1 MIKAGGKANAK
12 DSCVFEIIAAEF
24 WLRVFTVVDDFFVF
38 FEEASRHLRDNL
50 WRICTENIRE
60 INNLGEISWAL
71 KCTIQIDRPG
81 GLLKFSQGGFVREI
95 LSRFK
100 LEDIKHSE
108 TPAFD
113 TGADAKM
120 TPEDFVVNNED
131 KESLSKLPIKEL
143 IGCFWWLAK
152 MTRGDIC
159 IATQQ
164 ASRNQSKPSFKLW
177 RWILKIAAY
186 LAGTQDVGLIY
197 LRDKSAEMRSAFCDA
212 SLGDLPNSKSTLG
225 LVYFVW
231 KCLVHWSSASSSRV
245 YLSSCEAEANAIIN
259 LRKFDQWVVLFM
271 FYQCG
276 TLHSGLPTYVG
287 EDNTSTIALS
297 SGNGPMKKSKH
308 YSMEW
313 DALVEAI
320 SMKELELVYTQTDNQ
335 MADMF
340 TKPLGK
346 IKFHKFREQTMGVDK
361 LQGHFERK

>member
-1 MIKAGGKANAK
+1 M
-12 DSCVFEIIAAEF
+12 
-24 WLRVFTVVDDFFVF
+24 
-38 FEEASRHLRDNL
+38 
-50 WRICTENIRE
+50 
-60 INNLGEISWAL
+60 
-71 KCTIQIDRPG
+71 
-81 GLLKFSQGGFVREI
+81 
-95 LSRFK
+95 SRFK

-113 TGADAKM
+113 TGSDAKM
-120 TPEDFVVNNED
+120 TPEDFVVTNED
-131 KESLSKLPIKEL
+131 EESLSKLPIKEL

-164 ASRNQSKPSFKLW
+164 ASRCQSKPSFKLW

-259 LRKFDQWVVLFM
+259 
-271 FYQCG
+271 
-276 TLHSGLPTYVG
+276 
-287 EDNTSTIALS
+287 
-297 SGNGPMKKSKH
+297 
-308 YSMEW
+308 
-313 DALVEAI
+313 
-320 SMKELELVYTQTDNQ
+320 
-335 MADMF
+335 
-340 TKPLGK
+340 
-346 IKFHKFREQTMGVDK
+346 
-361 LQGHFERK
+361 